1 MNRVM
6 ERQPYLCYW
15 GKARPRE
22 GASPYYHLLAYHC
35 LDVAAVGKVLLERH
49 PPLRDQIE
57 LTFKRNAGFVL
68 ASLPF
73 FLALHDIGKFADSF
87 QNLRRDLLENL
98 QGRKSGR
105 PYTLRHDVLGRL
117 LWDERLDQ
125 EINRLTGWPDG
136 EWRRFWINA
145 VTGHHGAPP
154 NPDGLLS
161 DHFTRPDVA
170 AALSFVLDT
179 AAVLLSD
186 VQPPDPASF
195 DEASIRASW
204 LLSGFSVLCDW
215 LGSDVRWFPY
225 EDKPCSLE
233 NYWHCALEK
242 AERAAQESGVLPTA
256 SSVFT
261 TFSELFP
268 KIAEPSPL
276 QRYVERISLG
286 DGPQMF
292 ILEDITGSGKT
303 EAALVL
309 AHRLMAQG
317 LADGVYMGLPTMAT
331 ANQMYERL
339 GKCYRRLFADNA
351 NPSLMLAHSA
361 RDLHEGFRA
370 SVLLA
375 SQARDQAYQ
384 ADEETA
390 SQHCTTWL
398 ADHRKASLFAD
409 IGVGT
414 IDQALLSVLHV
425 KHHTLRLLGLSRKVL
440 IVDEVHA
447 CDTYMAELLTRLL
460 EFHAALGGSAILL
473 SATLPLAM
481 RHKFVEAFAAGAREA
496 APKVSFG
503 PPLRRKAPETVML
516 KQNKDD
522 YPPYPLATHLAGG
535 RPEETPVEARQFV
548 SRRVEVRLLHEPE
561 DAIKWVIDI
570 SNSGRCV
577 CWLRNSVKDALD
589 ACAEL
594 KPKLGE
600 QVSLFHARFALA
612 DRLTIEDANA
622 NRFNQKSRAEHRRGR
637 VLIATQVVEQS
648 LDWDFD
654 EMITDLAPMDL
665 IIQRAGRV
673 KRHARDEHG
682 DPLPQGEQDRRGD
695 PVLYIL
701 SPEAVD
707 DPPADWVVKS
717 MRNTALVYPHH
728 GELWLTA
735 RELVRRDGWKM
746 PEDARDLIE
755 SVFGEEASYP
765 EKLQK
770 SADQVEGQDS
780 AALSLARSNLVSL
793 DYGYDWDRTWY
804 DDVYTPTRLGEPTVT
819 VYLAKHIGEVVPWA
833 QAHDHA
839 WARSAVNVARRLIAQ
854 EIDPDAVTAVK
865 EQLPGKGRGAVM
877 LILEHNADGLWHG
890 PAVDAKGRTR
900 HWGYDNTIGL
910 AEETEDT

>member
-1 MNRVM
+1 M
-6 ERQPYLCYW
+6 ENQPYLCYW
-15 GKARPRE
+15 GKARPKE
-22 GASPYYHLLAYHC
+22 GASLHYHLLAYHC
-35 LDVAAVGKVLLERH
+35 LDVAAVGKLLLERH
-49 PPLRDQIE
+49 TPLRDQIE
-57 LTFKRNAGFVL
+57 LTFKHNTEFVL
-68 ASLPF
+68 VTLPF
-73 FLALHDIGKFADSF
+73 FLALHDTGKFADSF
-87 QNLRRDLLENL
+87 QNLRPDLLENL

-105 PYTLRHDVLGRL
+105 PYTLHHDVLGRL
-117 LWDERLDQ
+117 LWDEQLEQ

-154 NPDGLLS
+154 SRDGLLH
-161 DHFTRPDVA
+161 DHFVRLDVE
-170 AALSFVLDT
+170 AALGFVLDI

-186 VQPPDPASF
+186 VRQPPDFNSF
-195 DEASIRASW
+195 DKASIRASW

-215 LGSDVRWFPY
+215 LGSDVRWFPFW
-225 EDKPCSLE
+225 DKPCSLGD
-233 NYWHCALEK
+233 YWPCALEK
-242 AERAAQESGVLPTA
+242 AERAVQESGLLPAA

-261 TFSELFP
+261 AFTGLFP

-370 SVLLA
+370 SVFLA

-390 SQHCTTWL
+390 SQHCTAWL

-447 CDTYMAELLTRLL
+447 CDTYMAELLARLL

-481 RHKFVEAFAAGAREA
+481 RYKFVEAFAAGTREA
-496 APKVSFG
+496 APKVGFG
-503 PPLRRKAPETVML
+503 SPLRRTLPETVMP
-516 KQNKDD
+516 KPNKDD
-522 YPPYPLATHLAGG
+522 YPLATHLTGG
-535 RPEETPVEARQFV
+535 RLEETSVEARQFV
-548 SRRVEVRLLHEPE
+548 SRRVEARLLHEPE
-561 DAIKWVIDI
+561 DAIKRLIEI
-570 SNSGRCV
+570 SNSGRCA

-589 ACAEL
+589 AYAEL

-600 QVSLFHARFALA
+600 RVFLFHARFGLA
-612 DRLTIEDANA
+612 D
-622 NRFNQKSRAEHRRGR
+622 
-637 VLIATQVVEQS
+637 
-648 LDWDFD
+648 
-654 EMITDLAPMDL
+654 
-665 IIQRAGRV
+665 
-673 KRHARDEHG
+673 
-682 DPLPQGEQDRRGD
+682 
-695 PVLYIL
+695 
-701 SPEAVD
+701 
-707 DPPADWVVKS
+707 
-717 MRNTALVYPHH
+717 
-728 GELWLTA
+728 
-735 RELVRRDGWKM
+735 
-746 PEDARDLIE
+746 
-755 SVFGEEASYP
+755 
-765 EKLQK
+765 
-770 SADQVEGQDS
+770 
-780 AALSLARSNLVSL
+780 
-793 DYGYDWDRTWY
+793 
-804 DDVYTPTRLGEPTVT
+804 
-819 VYLAKHIGEVVPWA
+819 
-833 QAHDHA
+833 
-839 WARSAVNVARRLIAQ
+839 
-854 EIDPDAVTAVK
+854 
-865 EQLPGKGRGAVM
+865 
-877 LILEHNADGLWHG
+877 
-890 PAVDAKGRTR
+890 
-900 HWGYDNTIGL
+900 
-910 AEETEDT
+910 

>member
-1 MNRVM
+1 MENR
-6 ERQPYLCYW
+6 PYLCYW
-15 GKARPRE
+15 GKARPRDD
-22 GASPYYHLLAYHC
+22 ASPHYHLLAYHC

-49 PPLRDQIE
+49 SPLRAQIE
-57 LTFKRNAGFVL
+57 LAFKRNAGFVL

-125 EINRLTGWPDG
+125 EINRLTGWPEG
-136 EWRRFWINA
+136 EWRRLWINA

-154 NPDGLLS
+154 SPTGLLS
-161 DHFTRPDVA
+161 DHFAPPDVE
-170 AALSFVLDT
+170 AALSFVLDVT
-179 AAVLLSD
+179 AVLLSD
-186 VQPPDPASF
+186 VLQPLDSDSF
-195 DEASIRASW
+195 DKASIRASW

-225 EDKPCSLE
+225 EDKPYSLGD
-233 NYWHCALEK
+233 YWPCALEK
-242 AERAAQESGVLPTA
+242 AERAVQESGVLPAA
-256 SSVFT
+256 SSAFT
-261 TFSELFP
+261 AFTGLFP

-276 QRYVERISLG
+276 QRYVERTSLG
-286 DGPQMF
+286 DGPQIF

-331 ANQMYERL
+331 ANQMYKRL
-339 GKCYRRLFADNA
+339 GKCYRRLFAQNA

-361 RDLHEGFRA
+361 RDLHDGFRA

-390 SQHCTTWL
+390 SQHCTAWL

-481 RHKFVEAFAAGAREA
+481 RNKFVEAFATGAREA
-496 APKVSFG
+496 TPKVSGFG
-503 PPLRRKAPETVML
+503 PLLRRKDPETVMP
-516 KQNKDD
+516 KPNKDD
-522 YPPYPLATHLAGG
+522 YPLATHLAGG
-535 RPEETPVEARQFV
+535 RLEETPVEARQFV
-548 SRRVEVRLLHEPE
+548 SRKVEVRLLHEPE
-561 DAIKWVIDI
+561 DAIKRLTEI

-577 CWLRNSVKDALD
+577 CWLRNSVKDAL
-589 ACAEL
+589 EVYGKL
-594 KPKLGE
+594 KPRLGE
-600 QVSLFHARFALA
+600 RVSLFHARFALC
-612 DRLTIEDANA
+612 DRLAIEGVNA
-622 NRFNQKSRAEHRRGR
+622 NRFDAKSRAEHRCGR

-665 IIQRAGRV
+665 LIQRAGRI
-673 KRHARDEHG
+673 KRHPRDEHG
-682 DPLPQGEQDRRGD
+682 NPLPQGEQDRRGD
-695 PVLYIL
+695 PVLHIL
-701 SPEAVD
+701 SPEAID
-707 DPPADWVVKS
+707 DPPADWVVKP

-728 GELWLTA
+728 GELWLTV
-735 RELVRRDGWKM
+735 RELVRRGAWKM

-770 SADQVEGQDS
+770 NADQVEGQDS
-780 AALSLARSNLVSL
+780 AALSLARSNLVGL
-793 DYGYDWDRTWY
+793 DCGYDWDRTWY

-819 VYLAKHIGEVVPWA
+819 VYLAKHTREGIVPWA
-833 QAHDHA
+833 QVHDHA
-839 WARSAVNVARRLIAQ
+839 WARSAVNVASRLIAQ
-854 EIDPDAVTAVK
+854 EIDPHAVTAVK
-865 EQLPGKGRGAVM
+865 EQLPGKGRGA
-877 LILEHNADGLWHG
+877 
-890 PAVDAKGRTR
+890 P
-900 HWGYDNTIGL
+900 YCSSSNTIRMACG
-910 AEETEDT
+910 AGKP